1 MQAELFAVGTEL
13 LMGEIVDTNSAYL
26 AGRLPALG
34 VRVGRITQVGD
45 DLEDLL
51 SALQEGWRRADL
63 LVTTGGLGPTEDDRT
78 REAIALLV
86 GEEMF
91 LDETLVRDLEAF
103 FRRRGYR
110 MPESNLRQA
119 MRIPSA
125 TALPNP
131 HGTAPGWW
139 VEKEE
144 KVIVALPGVP
154 HEMKHLWEA
163 EVEPRLRRRVRGAV
177 ILKKTL
183 KTFGA
188 SEASVNEQVQD
199 LFRLGNPAL
208 GIYARADGIHLRL
221 TATAPSEEEARA
233 LLEPAVRTLRE
244 RLGPL
249 VWGEDEDTPE
259 VRLGTL
265 LRERGLTL
273 AVMESCTGGLLAST
287 LTDVPGSS
295 HYFVGGV
302 VGYATGVKTAMG
314 VDPALVEEHGVV
326 SPQVAE
332 AMARA
337 VRERLGADLGIGITG
352 VAGPDPQE
360 GKPPGL
366 VHIGLAWPGGSRSVT
381 GRYPP
386 NRLMV
391 KRRAVVHALLEMY
404 RIVQDLP
411 TRIPRQGKGG

>member
-1 MQAELFAVGTEL
+1 MQAELLAIGTEL

-34 VRVGRITQVGD
+34 VQVRRVTQVGD

-51 SALQEGWRRADL
+51 SALREAWSRADL
-63 LVTTGGLGPTEDDRT
+63 LVTTGGLGPTEDDLT
-78 REAIALLV
+78 REAIAFLL
-86 GEEMF
+86 GEEMV
-91 LDETLVRDLEAF
+91 LDEALVRDLEAF
-103 FRRRGYR
+103 FQRRGYR
-110 MPESNLRQA
+110 MPESNLKQA

-125 TALPNP
+125 TPLPNP
-131 HGTAPGWW
+131 QGTAPGWW
-139 VEKEE
+139 VEKEG

-154 HEMKHLWEA
+154 HEMKYLWET
-163 EVEPRLRRRVRGAV
+163 EVEPRLRRKAQGTV
-177 ILKKTL
+177 ILKKTF

-199 LFRLGNPAL
+199 LFHLGNPSM

-221 TATAPSEEEARA
+221 TATAPTEEEARA
-233 LLEPAVRTLRE
+233 VLEPVERTLRE

-249 VWGEDEDTPE
+249 IWGEDEDTPE
-259 VRLGTL
+259 ARLGAL
-265 LRERGLTL
+265 LKAQGLTL

-302 VGYATGVKTAMG
+302 VSYSTEVKTAMG
-314 VDPALVEEHGVV
+314 VDPALVAEHGVV

-352 VAGPDPQE
+352 VAGPDPHE

-404 RIVQDLP
+404 RTVLDLSAHTTAP
-411 TRIPRQGKGG
+411 GG